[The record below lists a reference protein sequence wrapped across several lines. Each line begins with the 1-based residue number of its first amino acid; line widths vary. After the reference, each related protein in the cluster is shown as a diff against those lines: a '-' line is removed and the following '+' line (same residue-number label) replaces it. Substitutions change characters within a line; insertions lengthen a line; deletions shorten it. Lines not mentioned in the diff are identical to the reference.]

1 MKIAR
6 RCIWGS
12 WKKAA
17 VVKIMSGGSLWST
30 VRSVNV
36 LTEPLRSLMPK
47 NSKYAQDVRIQEGK
61 KLDFMDLSLS
71 INFEANISKIKWKK

>member
-1 MKIAR
+1 MKITR

-17 VVKIMSGGSLWST
+17 VVKIMSGGSLLST

-36 LTEPLRSLMPK
+36 PTGPLRLPMPK

-71 INFEANISKIKWKK
+71 MSFEANISKGKWKK